1 MISELSYDEDMIL
14 RLTYEQGTIT
24 YVRHPQLMSSYL
36 ASQGRLT
43 GLTKKFDGKT
53 PGR

>member
-1 MISELSYDEDMIL
+1 MIL
-14 RLTYEQGTIT
+14 RLTYEQWYNNLT
-24 YVRHPQLMSSYL
+24 HPQLMSSYL